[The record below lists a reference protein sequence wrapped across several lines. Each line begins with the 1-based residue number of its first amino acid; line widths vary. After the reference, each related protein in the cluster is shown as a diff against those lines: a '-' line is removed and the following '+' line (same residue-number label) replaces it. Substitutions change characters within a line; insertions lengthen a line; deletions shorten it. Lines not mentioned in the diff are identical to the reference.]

1 MEFTDYLENRIVLF
15 DGAMGTEIQ
24 KLDIQDDEWGEHP
37 GCNEILSLTASH
49 HIAGIHRAY
58 LEAGADVIETNTFGA
73 NRIVLEEYG
82 LQDRTREINRK
93 AAALAADV
101 RDDFVKETGFGSR
114 FVAGSLGPG
123 TRLPSLGQ
131 VDFDTLHFSY
141 LEQAR
146 GLIDGGVDLFIIETC
161 QDVLQIKTAVI
172 AVQDA
177 MREHGRELPVV
188 VSMTVESGGSLLVGS
203 DIPAVITSIASLG
216 IGIIGINCAT
226 GPTEM
231 RPHIEELSSQFG
243 GTLFCMPNAGFP
255 VQRDGRLVYDLSPEE
270 FADILSSM
278 VNDFGVQII
287 GGCFGTSPAFIAE
300 LRRRIPSLKVPEKN
314 TGIPEKSS
322 AAGLSSLYSRQNLRQ
337 EPPPFFVGERINSNG
352 SARFRSYLLQEDWES
367 TVSLAMEQKRT
378 GAHGLDVCVAYAGR
392 DEIDDMRSIVRQL
405 TTRADLPLIID
416 STDPG
421 VIEAAL
427 KLIGGRALINS
438 VNLENGEGHAD
449 RLFSLARRYGAAI
462 IALTI
467 DEEGM
472 ARDTGRKLE
481 VARRLYRLATEKHG
495 LAPPDIVIDPLT
507 FTLGSGDA
515 ELKDAG
521 TYTVQALTAIKKELP
536 GVHTVLGVSNISFGL
551 SPRSRE
557 VLNSVFLDEAIR
569 AGLDLAIVN
578 VHRIIPLHRISPEE
592 RDLAL
597 DLIYRRGKRDPLL
610 AYINHFNR
618 SSSSDTELNKR
629 RSIAES
635 PEERLESLVLEGSK
649 TGLSGLLDELMK
661 SFPAAAIISDHLIP
675 AMQKVGELFGTGKL
689 QLPFVLQ
696 SAEVM
701 KRAVDYLEPYM
712 DRKEGKPGMKVVLAT
727 VRGDVHDIGKNLVDI
742 ILSNNGYE
750 VFNLGIKID
759 IETMIEKAAE
769 LKADAIGMSGL
780 LVKSTQ
786 VMKTNLQELQRRNMH
801 IPVLL
806 GGAALTEKF
815 VREECAPLL
824 KAPVFYCRDAFDGLH
839 ALQEISGEKGEPAIR
854 ESDRPLGKT
863 AHPFRD
869 PEKSGPST
877 GDPAPTAGSEISS
890 DKQPPG
896 RPPVPPS
903 FDLQLLT
910 DIDPEK
916 LFAHVNRSR
925 LFRSRWRYR
934 RGAESEKA
942 YLDLE
947 QNELV
952 PLFDKMKKKLLVAPF
967 FRPRISFRFLPCGRE
982 GDDVVLLEPGTGD
995 AIARFHFTRQLQHP
1009 FGSVADFFRPLSGPQ
1024 NDLLAL
1030 QIVTLGPEI
1039 AEEIR
1044 RLFREDDYREY
1055 LHLHG
1060 MAVELTEALADY
1072 AQDQVEKML
1081 YRKEKGDSDVES
1093 GGKSGHGPAGTRY
1106 SFGYPCCPDLSTNRT
1121 IAEILEADRLGIT
1134 FSEDDQMVPE
1144 FSTSAFICFN
1154 PLAEYI

>member
-1 MEFTDYLENRIVLF
+1 MEFNDYLENRIVLF

-37 GCNEILSLTASH
+37 GCNEILNLTASH
-49 HIAGIHRAY
+49 HIAGIHHAY

-93 AAALAADV
+93 AAALAAEV
-101 RDDFVKETGFGSR
+101 RDECVKEAGYGSR

-123 TRLPSLGQ
+123 TKLPSLGQ

-146 GLIDGGVDLFIIETC
+146 GLMDGGVDLFIIETC
-161 QDVLQIKTAVI
+161 QDLLQIKTAVI

-177 MREHGRELPVV
+177 MRECGRELPVI

-203 DIPAVITSIASLG
+203 DIPSVTTSIASLG
-216 IGIIGINCAT
+216 IGIIGVNCAT

-231 RPHIEELSSQFG
+231 RPHIKELSSQFG

-255 VQRDGRLVYDLSPEE
+255 VQRDGRLVYDLPPEE
-270 FADILSSM
+270 FADILTSI

-287 GGCFGTSPAFIAE
+287 GGCCGTGPAFTAE
-300 LRRRIPSLKVPEKN
+300 LRRRLSSLKVPERDA
-314 TGIPEKSS
+314 GIPSKSS
-322 AAGLSSLYSRQNLRQ
+322 AAELSSLYSRQDLHQ

-367 TVSLAMEQKRT
+367 AVSLGMEQKRT

-392 DEIDDMRSIVRQL
+392 NEIDDMRSIVRQL
-405 TTRADLPLIID
+405 TTRVDLPLIID
-416 STDPG
+416 STDPE
-421 VIEAAL
+421 VIEAGL

-438 VNLENGEGHAD
+438 VNLENGEDHAD

-472 ARDTGRKLE
+472 ARETARKLE
-481 VARRLYRLATEKHG
+481 VASRLYKIATEKHG
-495 LAPPDIVIDPLT
+495 LTPSDIVFDPLT
-507 FTLGSGDA
+507 FTLGSGDT
-515 ELKDAG
+515 ELKESG
-521 TYTVQALTAIKKELP
+521 IHTLQALSALKRELP
-536 GVHTVLGVSNISFGL
+536 GVHTVLGISNISFGL

-597 DLIYRRGKRDPLL
+597 DLIYRRGEKDPLL

-618 SSSSDTELNKR
+618 SSSSDTELKKG

-635 PEERLESLVLEGSK
+635 PEERLELLVLEGSK
-649 TGLSGLLDELMK
+649 TGLSELLDELMK
-661 SFPAAAIISDHLIP
+661 SCPAAEIISDHLIP
-675 AMQKVGELFGTGKL
+675 AMQKVGEFFGTGKL

-701 KRAVDYLEPYM
+701 KKAVDYLEPCM
-712 DRKEGKPGMKVVLAT
+712 DHKQEKPGKKVVLAT

-750 VFNLGIKID
+750 VFNLGIKVD

-786 VMKTNLQELQRRNMH
+786 IMKANLQELQRRDMQ

-839 ALQEISGEKGEPAIR
+839 ALQEISGGKEGQSER
-854 ESDRPLGKT
+854 E
-863 AHPFRD
+863 A
-869 PEKSGPST
+869 
-877 GDPAPTAGSEISS
+877 
-890 DKQPPG
+890 G
-896 RPPVPPS
+896 RPPGKIEPRRLPGEAAPDQGPDGAAPGRRVIDEPSGRPPLPPT
-903 FDLQLLT
+903 FDLQRLI

-916 LFAHVNRSR
+916 LFTYINRSR

-947 QNELV
+947 QRELV
-952 PLFDKMKKKLLVAPF
+952 PLFDETKKKLLSASF
-967 FRPRISFRFLPCGRE
+967 LRPRISFRFLPCGRE
-982 GDDVVLLEPGTGD
+982 GDDVVLLEPETGD
-995 AIARFHFTRQLQHP
+995 ETARFHFTRQLQPP

-1024 NDLLAL
+1024 GDLLAL

-1039 AEEIR
+1039 AEEIH

-1060 MAVELTEALADY
+1060 LAVELTEALADY
-1072 AQDQVEKML
+1072 TQNHVEKML
-1081 YRKEKGDSDVES
+1081 YKKESVES
-1093 GGKSGHGPAGTRY
+1093 EGKSGGGPVGTRY

-1121 IAEILEADRLGIT
+1121 IAELLEADRLGIT